1 MNLIVVHP
9 GTDTYFSVVDAII
22 VDTDELPDEL
32 KAEYEEGCDPSA
44 LWYENGVGLARIV
57 DHFMG
62 GRK

>member
-22 VDTDELPDEL
+22 VDTDELPADL
-32 KAEYEEGCDPSA
+32 KAEYEEGSDPSA
-44 LWYENGVGLARIV
+44 SWYEHGVGLARIV
-57 DHFMG
+57 EHFMG